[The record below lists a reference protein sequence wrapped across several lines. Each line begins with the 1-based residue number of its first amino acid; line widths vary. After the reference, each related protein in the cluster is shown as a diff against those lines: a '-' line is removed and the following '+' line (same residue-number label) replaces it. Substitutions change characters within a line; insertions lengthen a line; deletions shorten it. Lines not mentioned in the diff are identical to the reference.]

1 VTGVDVASL
10 LTERAAEINTALD
23 QYLPPADRF
32 PEKLHEAMRYAVLS
46 SGKRLRP
53 TLLLEAYELFRAPSE
68 TPLAAACAFECVH
81 AYSLVHDDLPAMDD
95 DKLRRGM
102 PTVHAKYG
110 EAMAILVGDA
120 LLTFAFEL
128 ITNKVQPENLA
139 ARTVF
144 ELSRAAGAAG
154 MVGGQVI
161 DMDLEP
167 DAGDDKTKLHR
178 LHRMKTGAIITGALR
193 AGAILGHADVNSLA
207 AITTYGEKVGLLF
220 QLTDDILDVTSTA
233 KELGK
238 ATGKDSEAG
247 KTTFPGVYGLEES
260 VELARRLADEARETL
275 APLGVSA
282 ERLGALADFIVTR
295 TN

>member
-32 PEKLHEAMRYAVLS
+32 PGRLHEAMRYAVLS

-53 TLLLEAYELFRAPSE
+53 TLLLEAYGLFKTPSE
-68 TPLAAACAFECVH
+68 APLAAGCAFECVH

-95 DKLRRGM
+95 DELRRGM

-128 ITNKVQPENLA
+128 ITEKVQPEDLA
-139 ARTVF
+139 ARIAL

-154 MVGGQVI
+154 MVGGQVL

-167 DAGDDKTKLHR
+167 DADDDKTKLHR
-178 LHRMKTGAIITGALR
+178 LHRMKTGAMITGALR

-233 KELGK
+233 GEMGK
-238 ATGKDSEAG
+238 ATGKDSAAG

-260 VELARRLADEARETL
+260 KELARRLADEAREAL
-275 APLGVSA
+275 APLGIRA